1 RMEWNMRYI
10 LIITIL
16 LLLPAASLAEVL
28 ATVNGT
34 SLTWDEIVQMIGGE
48 QNAQFL
54 GITSLISAD
63 EVLRSWVREE
73 IMVLAAE
80 SNNLESIP
88 EVAYA
93 IEQSRRQILLEVYMG
108 DIVADLQPSQLEIEN
123 YVDEWL
129 DTYKKSIHAR
139 HIIVQDEN
147 LANSLL
153 ARLRAGSDFATIA
166 LEYSVGPSGVDGG
179 DLGWITRAQSGYM
192 SFDEAAFRLPEGGI
206 SDIVETGV
214 GYHIIKVV
222 ETQPLSP
229 EPTVSEIT
237 QVVAMELT
245 QKLQEDAVLEQV
257 ESLETQYTI
266 VTYPER
272 LLQHLE

>member
-1 RMEWNMRYI
+1 MEWNMRFI

-16 LLLPAASLAEVL
+16 LLFTAASSADVL
-28 ATVNGT
+28 ATVNST
-34 SLTWDEIVQMIGGE
+34 SLSWDDIVQMIGGE
-48 QNAQFL
+48 QNAQYL
-54 GITSLISAD
+54 GITSLATAD
-63 EVLRSWVREE
+63 EVLHSWVREE

-80 SNNLESIP
+80 SNDLESIP

-93 IEQSRRQILLEVYMG
+93 IEQARRQILLEVYMN
-108 DIVADLQPSQLEIEN
+108 DIVSGLQPSQLEIEN

-129 DTYKKSIHAR
+129 DTYMKSIHAR
-139 HIIVQDEN
+139 HIIVQDID

-153 ARLRAGSDFATIA
+153 ARLRAGSDFATLA
-166 LEYSVGPSGVDGG
+166 QEYSIGPSGVDGG

-214 GYHIIKVV
+214 GYHIIKTV
-222 ETQPLSP
+222 EIQPLSP

-245 QKLQEDAVLEQV
+245 QSMQEEAVMEQV
-257 ESLETQYTI
+257 ESLETQYT
-266 VTYPER
+266 VATYPER

>member
-1 RMEWNMRYI
+1 MRFI

-16 LLLPAASLAEVL
+16 LLLTAASLADVL
-28 ATVNGT
+28 ATVNST
-34 SLTWDEIVQMIGGE
+34 SLSWDDIVQMIGGE

-54 GITSLISAD
+54 GITSLATAD
-63 EVLRSWVREE
+63 EVLQSWVREE

-80 SNNLESIP
+80 NNGLESIP
-88 EVAYA
+88 EVTYA
-93 IEQSRRQILLEVYMG
+93 IEQARRQILLEVYMN
-108 DIVADLQPSQLEIEN
+108 DLVSDLQPSQLEIEN

-129 DTYKKSIHAR
+129 DTYMKSIHAR
-139 HIIVQDEN
+139 HIIVQDID

-153 ARLRAGSDFATIA
+153 ARLKAGSDFATLA
-166 LEYSVGPSGVDGG
+166 QEYSIGPSGVDGG
-179 DLGWITRAQSGYM
+179 DLSWITRAQSGYM
-192 SFDEAAFRLPEGGI
+192 AFDEAAFRLPEGGI

-214 GYHIIKVV
+214 GYHIIKAV
-222 ETQPLSP
+222 EIQPLSP

-237 QVVAMELT
+237 EVVAMELT
-245 QKLQEDAVLEQV
+245 QSMQEEAVMEQV
-257 ESLETQYTI
+257 ESLETQYTV